1 MDEKTERRS
10 LKYIRL
16 AAYLAKQPNNVD
28 RIVMSLS
35 EVEGIVGETL
45 PPNARFPSWWKND
58 PRRMHSRA
66 WLTAGWEVG
75 GMVSQ
80 SAEVEFV
87 RVPVAST

>member
-16 AAYLAKQPNNVD
+16 AAYLAKQPNNVE
-28 RIVMSLS
+28 RIVMSLT
-35 EVEGIVGETL
+35 EVEGIVGETV
-45 PPNARFPSWWKND
+45 PPTARFPSWWKND

-80 SAEVEFV
+80 RAEVEFV
-87 RVPVAST
+87 RVPVTTT